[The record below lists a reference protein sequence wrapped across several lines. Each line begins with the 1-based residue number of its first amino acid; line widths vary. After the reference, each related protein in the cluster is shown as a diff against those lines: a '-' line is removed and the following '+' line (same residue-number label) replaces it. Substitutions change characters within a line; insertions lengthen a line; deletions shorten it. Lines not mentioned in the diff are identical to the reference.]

1 MPATPSKVRRR
12 RRGELTVEQT
22 QDPTVITAILERA
35 VMSPAVGE
43 SADCFLVAY
52 WGDEPVGITGFDTD
66 VDAALMGPFFVV
78 PQMRSHGVGAR
89 LVGALRLA
97 ALTRGARRLYAAV
110 PTTSVDY
117 FARFGFTQIDPAELL
132 QAWEN
137 KSMLQQLEFDKLAG
151 CRALRADLSWE
162 SVVER

>member
-1 MPATPSKVRRR
+1 MPATPRKVRRR

-66 VDAALMGPFFVV
+66 VDAALMGPFLVV
-78 PQMRSHGVGAR
+78 PKMRSHGVGAR

-117 FARFGFTQIDPAELL
+117 F
-132 QAWEN
+132 
-137 KSMLQQLEFDKLAG
+137 
-151 CRALRADLSWE
+151 
-162 SVVER
+162 